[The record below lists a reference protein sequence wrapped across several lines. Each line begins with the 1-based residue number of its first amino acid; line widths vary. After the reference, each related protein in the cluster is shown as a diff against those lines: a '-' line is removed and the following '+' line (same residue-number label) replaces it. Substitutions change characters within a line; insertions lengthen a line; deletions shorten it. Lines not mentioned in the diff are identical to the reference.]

1 MNYKDATTYQ
11 IGLLQAQAF
20 RNLQEVFRAALEPY
34 SLTIPEWSVLG
45 LVFDQ
50 QKIGMSQLTERLRSK
65 ASHPTVIVETLRQ
78 RGLLARTEDPDD
90 KRAKLVTITPAGQDM
105 VKMAEPQVRAAIRK
119 ALADVDRNDLQGYF
133 MALVGL
139 SRLD

>member
-1 MNYKDATTYQ
+1 M
-11 IGLLQAQAF
+11 
-20 RNLQEVFRAALEPY
+20 
-34 SLTIPEWSVLG
+34 LG
-45 LVFDQ
+45 LVYDQ
-50 QKIGMSQLTERLRSK
+50 QKIGMSQLTELLRSK
-65 ASHPTVIVETLRQ
+65 ASHPTVIVETLRK